1 MELKKRKF
9 WFNCRDC
16 NVSID
21 GKHILKNLNLDLKLN
36 ENVAVLGLNGS
47 GKSTLLKLFSRFAF
61 PNNNKLTLFKLFEDE
76 IIDISNIRKRIGYF
90 SSDLLNK
97 FNTTDKVY
105 SLLAS
110 SLKEKFYSKLMNNL
124 IDRKKLI
131 LDEAEKNILS
141 GLLIELKIEHL
152 KNYKFNNLSS
162 GQKQLII
169 LATALLNSPDV
180 LLIDEPYNHL
190 DLKYKLIFKDI
201 LQKLMIK
208 GITVIL
214 VTHDISDISI
224 EFQKVILMRNGFIY
238 KFGKAEEVINSSNIS
253 ELINDEVEVELIKK
267 NWFLTK
273 K

>member
-1 MELKKRKF
+1 MELKKGKF
-9 WFNCRDC
+9 WFKCRDC

-21 GKHILKNLNLDLKLN
+21 GKHILKNLNLELKLN
-36 ENVAVLGLNGS
+36 ENIVVLGLNGS
-47 GKSTLLKLFSRFAF
+47 GKSTLLKLFSRFVF
-61 PNNNKLTLFKLFEDE
+61 PNNNKLTLFKLFEE
-76 IIDISNIRKRIGYF
+76 EVIEISNIRKRIGYF

-97 FNTTDKVY
+97 FNTTDTVY

-124 IDRKKLI
+124 IDRNKVI
-131 LDEAEKNILS
+131 LDEAEKRILLD
-141 GLLIELKIEHL
+141 LLIELNIKHL
-152 KNYKFNNLSS
+152 KDLKFNNLSS
-162 GQKQLII
+162 GQKQIII
-169 LATALLNSPDV
+169 LTIALLNSPDV

-190 DLKYKLIFKDI
+190 DLKYKVLFKDI

-214 VTHDISDISI
+214 VTHDISDIST

-253 ELINDEVEVELIKK
+253 ELINHQVEVELIKN